1 MMEQLG
7 KVAALCL
14 VGGILAV
21 LLKKNGPEM
30 ALLLS
35 LTACC
40 AVLMLLS
47 RSIGQ
52 VVDLLRGMMA
62 AAELEEELFAPLLKI
77 AAIAIIGRIGASLC
91 RDAGE
96 SALASALET
105 TAAFSAVL
113 VALPLFCSVW
123 DMLRGLL

>member
-1 MMEQLG
+1 MMEQMG
-7 KVAALCL
+7 KIAALCL
-14 VGGILAV
+14 IGGILAV

-35 LTACC
+35 LGACC
-40 AVLMLLS
+40 AVLALLG

-52 VVDLLRGMMA
+52 VVDLLRSMMA

-77 AAIAIIGRIGASLC
+77 AAIAIIGRIGTSLC

-96 SALASALET
+96 SALAAALET
-105 TAAFSAVL
+105 AAAFSAVL
-113 VALPLFCSVW
+113 VALPLFYSVW